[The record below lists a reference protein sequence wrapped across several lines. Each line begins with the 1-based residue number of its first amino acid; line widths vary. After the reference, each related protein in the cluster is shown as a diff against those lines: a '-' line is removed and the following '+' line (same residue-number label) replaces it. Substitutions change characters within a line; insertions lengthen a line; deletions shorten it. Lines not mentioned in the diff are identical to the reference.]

1 MLLLVLVLV
10 MVMLTRAQYPECQ
23 RGLCTL
29 CNDRDTGWLFD
40 QPQQEFL
47 DPGLR
52 AAMEVNRGENVK

>member
-1 MLLLVLVLV
+1 MVLLLVLV
-10 MVMLTRAQYPECQ
+10 MVLLTRAQYPECQ
-23 RGLCTL
+23 RGLCSLRT
-29 CNDRDTGWLFD
+29 DRDTGWLFD